1 MNYPVVKT
9 FRDRT
14 SLKRYVE
21 GGTYETND
29 QNRAEHLQKEGF
41 IGSEIKE
48 TKPKKSTKGKEKF
61 SSDLEKVGEATS
73 ESGKKIS
80 EAMKKLSDT
89 GGDANESSKTESKD
103 TPAKEE

>member
-14 SLKRYVE
+14 SLKRHVI
-21 GGTYETND
+21 GGTYETDD

-41 IGSEIKE
+41 IGSEIKQE
-48 TKPKKSTKGKEKF
+48 KPKTSRGGKGSSGKGK
-61 SSDLEKVGEATS
+61 SDDPGGEV
-73 ESGKKIS
+73 
-80 EAMKKLSDT
+80 
-89 GGDANESSKTESKD
+89 NESSKAEPED